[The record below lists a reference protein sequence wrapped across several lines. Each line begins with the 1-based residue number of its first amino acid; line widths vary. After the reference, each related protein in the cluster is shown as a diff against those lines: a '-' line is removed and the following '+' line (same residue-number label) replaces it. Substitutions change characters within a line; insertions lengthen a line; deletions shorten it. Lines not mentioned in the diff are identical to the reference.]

1 MCFALSEKKRVRERS
16 RETFRE
22 RRRYIYIYRE
32 RERERPLIILNYEV
46 ILGNCNGALYIYII
60 YFHIF
65 LPKCWGS
72 ISIPRRCHMLYTLYA
87 QRRTKTFEHMSQESN
102 GNKMHDKNIKS

>member
-1 MCFALSEKKRVRERS
+1 MCFALSEKKKVRER
-16 RETFRE
+16 E
-22 RRRYIYIYRE
+22 RRLEREGDIYIERE

>member
-1 MCFALSEKKRVRERS
+1 MCFALSEKKRD
-16 RETFRE
+16 RE
-22 RRRYIYIYRE
+22 RRLEREGDIYIYIYRG
-32 RERERPLIILNYEV
+32 RERPLIILNYEV